1 MTTATATALSFGAPG
16 QTVLVTGATG
26 FVGRLL
32 VAALLADGQRVI
44 ALTRD
49 PARARRTL
57 GETVRCIERMSEL
70 PAQDRVDVVVNL
82 AGASILG
89 PRWTPARKAVLRA
102 SRIGLTERVV
112 DWIAMAA
119 SKPRLL
125 LSASAIGY
133 YGVQR
138 QDDPA
143 ALTEASPP
151 QPIFM
156 SQLCQEWEAAA
167 GRAAQY
173 GVQVAC
179 TRFGLVLG
187 HGGALPPMLLPVR
200 LGVGGRMGSGRQSLS
215 WVHVDDLLGALAW
228 LARRS
233 SEASVQGAWNVTA
246 PECTTQQLFVRT
258 AAQLLHRPALLP
270 TPGWPVRLLLGEQA
284 DLLLEGQRVVPQ
296 RLQDAGFVFRYP
308 ALAAALAAL
317 L

>member
-1 MTTATATALSFGAPG
+1 MDAALSFGASG

-26 FVGRLL
+26 FVGRRL
-32 VAALLADGQRVI
+32 VAALLADGQHVI

-49 PARARRTL
+49 TARAQRVL
-57 GETVRCIERMSEL
+57 GDTVRCIGSMAAL
-70 PAQDRVDVVVNL
+70 PPGEPVDVVVNL
-82 AGASILG
+82 AGARILG
-89 PRWTPARKAVLRA
+89 PRWTPARQAVLRA
-102 SRIGLTERVV
+102 SRIRLTEQVV
-112 DWIAMAA
+112 QWIASAT
-119 SKPRLL
+119 SKPRLM

-167 GRAAQY
+167 GRAAHY

-200 LGVGGRMGSGRQSLS
+200 LGLGGRMGSGRQSLS
-215 WVHVDDLLGALAW
+215 WVHIDDLLGALAW

-233 SEASVQGAWNVTA
+233 VEVSVQGAWNVTA
-246 PECTTQQLFVRT
+246 PECTTQHTFVRT
-258 AAQLLHRPALLP
+258 AARLLHRPALLP

-284 DLLLEGQRVVPQ
+284 GLLLEGQRVVPR
-296 RLQDAGFVFRYP
+296 RLLDEGFAFRYP
-308 ALAAALAAL
+308 NLADALGAL

>member
-1 MTTATATALSFGAPG
+1 MRTAAAPHFGPAG
-16 QTVLVTGATG
+16 QTMLVTGATG
-26 FVGRLL
+26 FVGRRL
-32 VAALLADGQRVI
+32 VAALLADGQHVI

-49 PARARRTL
+49 AAKAQRVL
-57 GETVRCIERMSEL
+57 GDTVRCIGSMAAL
-70 PAQDRVDVVVNL
+70 PLGERVDVVVNL
-82 AGASILG
+82 AGARILG
-89 PRWTPARKAVLRA
+89 PRWTPARQAVLRA
-102 SRIGLTERVV
+102 SRIGLTGQVV
-112 DWIAMAA
+112 QWLAAAA

-143 ALTEASPP
+143 ALTESSPP
-151 QPIFM
+151 QPVFM

-187 HGGALPPMLLPVR
+187 HGGALAPMLLPVR

-215 WVHVDDLLGALAW
+215 WVHIDDLVHALAW

-233 SEASVQGAWNVTA
+233 VDVPVQGAWNLTA
-246 PECTTQQLFVRT
+246 PECTTQLGFVRT
-258 AAQLLHRPALLP
+258 AARLLHRPALLP
-270 TPGWPVRLLLGEQA
+270 TPAWPVRLLLGEQA
-284 DLLLEGQRVVPQ
+284 DLLLEGQRVMPR
-296 RLQDAGFVFRYP
+296 RLQDEGFAFRYP
-308 ALAAALAAL
+308 TVATALGAL

>member
-1 MTTATATALSFGAPG
+1 MNTVATPSFGPAG
-16 QTVLVTGATG
+16 QTILVTGATG
-26 FVGRLL
+26 FVGRRL
-32 VAALLADGQRVI
+32 VAALLAGGQHVI

-49 PARARRTL
+49 TARAQRVLGDAVRCVGSMAALPL
-57 GETVRCIERMSEL
+57 GE
-70 PAQDRVDVVVNL
+70 RVDVVVNL
-82 AGASILG
+82 AGARILG

-102 SRIGLTERVV
+102 SRIGLTEQVV
-112 DWIAMAA
+112 AWIGAAA

-187 HGGALPPMLLPVR
+187 QGGALPPMLLPVR
-200 LGVGGRMGSGRQSLS
+200 LGAGGRMGSGRQSLS
-215 WVHVDDLLGALAW
+215 WVHIDDLVGVLAW

-233 SEASVQGAWNVTA
+233 VDAAVQGAWNVTA
-246 PECTTQQLFVRT
+246 PECATQLGFVRT
-258 AAQLLHRPALLP
+258 AARLLHRPALLP
-270 TPGWPVRLLLGEQA
+270 TPAWPVRLLLGEQA
-284 DLLLEGQRVVPQ
+284 DLLLEGQRVLPQ
-296 RLQDAGFVFRYP
+296 RLQEEGFAFRYP
-308 ALAAALAAL
+308 SLDTALAAL

>member
-1 MTTATATALSFGAPG
+1 MDTALSFGASG

-26 FVGRLL
+26 FVGRRL
-32 VAALLADGQRVI
+32 VAALLADGQHVI
-44 ALTRD
+44 ALTRHT
-49 PARARRTL
+49 ARARRLL
-57 GETVRCIERMSEL
+57 GDAVRCIGSMAAL
-70 PAQDRVDVVVNL
+70 PLGERVDVIVNL
-82 AGASILG
+82 AGARILG

-102 SRIGLTERVV
+102 SRVGLTGQVV
-112 DWIAMAA
+112 QWIAGAA

-143 ALTEASPP
+143 VLTEASPP
-151 QPIFM
+151 QPVFM

-215 WVHVDDLLGALAW
+215 WVHIDDLVAALAW

-233 SEASVQGAWNVTA
+233 TELPVQGAWNVTA
-246 PECTTQQLFVRT
+246 PQCTTQQAFVQT
-258 AAQLLHRPALLP
+258 AARLLHRPALLP

-284 DLLLEGQRVVPQ
+284 DLLLEGQRVVPR
-296 RLQDAGFVFRYP
+296 RLQDEGFAFRYP
-308 ALAAALAAL
+308 DLAEALGAL

>member
-1 MTTATATALSFGAPG
+1 MDTALSFGASG

-26 FVGRLL
+26 FVGRRL
-32 VAALLADGQRVI
+32 VAALLADGQHVI
-44 ALTRD
+44 ALTRHT
-49 PARARRTL
+49 ARARRLL
-57 GETVRCIERMSEL
+57 GDAVRCIGSMAAL
-70 PAQDRVDVVVNL
+70 PLGERVDVIVNL
-82 AGASILG
+82 AGARILG

-102 SRIGLTERVV
+102 SRVGLTGQVV
-112 DWIAMAA
+112 QWIAGAA

-138 QDDPA
+138 QDEPA
-143 ALTEASPP
+143 VLTEASPP
-151 QPIFM
+151 QPVFM

-215 WVHVDDLLGALAW
+215 WVHIDDLVAALAW

-233 SEASVQGAWNVTA
+233 TELPVQGAWNVTA
-246 PECTTQQLFVRT
+246 PQCTTQQAFVRT
-258 AAQLLHRPALLP
+258 AARLLHRPALLP

-284 DLLLEGQRVVPQ
+284 DLLLEGQRVVPR
-296 RLQDAGFVFRYP
+296 RLQDDGFAFRYP
-308 ALAAALAAL
+308 DLAEALGAL